1 MEHQMAS
8 TRDDSVAERQIAE
21 ELSHLARK
29 AEDGPLVRPPMETSR
44 AQPTTNHQSTK
55 KPHVAF
61 VCSLLAASIA
71 AWWWWS
77 SSVHPAM
84 TASSD
89 PAPLTRGPGEAAAL
103 NDAAP
108 SAIALVSDL
117 AQQLQS
123 MTRDLAALRTAVDQL
138 KVAQEK
144 LAHDNE
150 NVARQLKA
158 SQEEIAGSSRVID
171 EVRAIQ
177 TQMARESQTLTDRL
191 DANQEQ
197 LDRVTAN
204 ASAPKEMMPEVTNA
218 IPEKP
223 RVMPEIPLPRPRQ
236 SANVAQAPKPAPIAK
251 PQATKPQPS
260 FAWPWSR

>member
-1 MEHQMAS
+1 MAS

-29 AEDGPLVRPPMETSR
+29 AEDGPLVRQPMETSR
-44 AQPTTNHQSTK
+44 AQPTKNHQSLK
-55 KPHVAF
+55 QPPVAF

-77 SSVHPAM
+77 SSAHPAM
-84 TASSD
+84 TAPPD
-89 PAPLTRGPGEAAAL
+89 PAPLTRGPGEAAPPK
-103 NDAAP
+103 DAAP

-123 MTRDLAALRTAVDQL
+123 MTRDLAALRTAVEQL
-138 KVAQEK
+138 KVVQEK

-150 NVARQLKA
+150 NVARQLRA

-177 TQMARESQTLTDRL
+177 TQMARESQTLNDRL

-204 ASAPKEMMPEVTNA
+204 ASAPKEMMPEVTNT
-218 IPEKP
+218 ISEKP

-251 PQATKPQPS
+251 PQAVKPQPS

>member
-29 AEDGPLVRPPMETSR
+29 ADDGPSVQPIMEATR
-44 AQPTTNHQSTK
+44 AQPATNHRSTK
-55 KPHVAF
+55 QPRVAV

-77 SSVHPAM
+77 SSHPAM
-84 TASSD
+84 TAPSD
-89 PAPLTRGPGEAAAL
+89 PAPLTQPPREAVATK
-103 NDAAP
+103 DAAP

-117 AQQLQS
+117 TQQLQS
-123 MTRDLAALRTAVDQL
+123 MTRDLASLRKAVEQL
-138 KVAQEK
+138 KVTQEV
-144 LAHDNE
+144 LVHDNE

-158 SQEEIAGSSRVID
+158 SQEEIARSNRVID
-171 EVRAIQ
+171 EVKAIQ
-177 TQMARESQTLTDRL
+177 NQMARESQTFTDRL
-191 DANQEQ
+191 NENQEE
-197 LDRVTAN
+197 LARVTAN
-204 ASAPKEMMPEVTNA
+204 ASAPKEVMPEVTNA

-236 SANVAQAPKPAPIAK
+236 SANVAQAPKPAPVAK
-251 PQATKPQPS
+251 PQATKPQSS